1 MSDYNLT
8 FTQLK
13 EKAGIKNNELSNN
26 TIHRWIQFGLISS
39 KRHYHS
45 LYSNESV
52 EQLKLCI
59 KLRSYGKNI
68 YEMKLLFDN
77 YPLKM
82 LSDKIGKMTPDEL
95 NKLLQKEENK
105 K

>member
-45 LYSNESV
+45 GFGFS
-52 EQLKLCI
+52 I
-59 KLRSYGKNI
+59 YGCQG
-68 YEMKLLFDN
+68 
-77 YPLKM
+77 
-82 LSDKIGKMTPDEL
+82 SHGGR
-95 NKLLQKEENK
+95 
-105 K
+105 